1 MTNQDRINKYIK
13 ENCSNCVN
21 RDKEDCAIRIFKEGK
36 IITTKCVYYEREHR
50 EEQHMQNENDFYI
63 YGKKQKAIM
72 KKL

>member
-21 RDKEDCAIRIFKEGK
+21 RNKEDCAIRIFREGK

-50 EEQHMQNENDFYI
+50 EEQQKKDVCI
-63 YGKKQKAIM
+63 ITAKKQKAIM